1 MPTTTFNPT
10 TVTPKF
16 QRTYQVFVEAING
29 STFQFGSAD
38 GSSPLLT
45 MEFNVVRGYQAS
57 IQSGNF
63 RIRNINQNTRNNIF
77 KDNFNIAVPRSV
89 KVLAGYVGTPLST
102 IFQGM
107 AQTIMSY
114 REEGGTD
121 WITEIIG
128 MDWSFLHTNS
138 WSAWTD
144 NPNTGQKYT
153 QQDVITHLVKD
164 LQVSAS
170 NYGQTLGIG
179 VVNGFFTPRYYYTA
193 HDFTMNLLAIESSRL
208 AYIDNGKVYVMPNN
222 YVFQGDV
229 TLISSATGLIGTPKQ
244 QQTNLVC
251 QLIFEPGLQVG
262 QQIFLETESSEFSSA
277 VNGLYKVV
285 GVQHA
290 GVISSTVSGKCIT
303 TVQLQYQ
310 TNPVVANPGLY
321 SQLSATG
328 AAV

>member
-29 STFQFGSAD
+29 STFEFGSSD
-38 GSSPLLT
+38 GSNHLLT
-45 MEFNVVRGYQAS
+45 MEFNVIRGYQAS

-77 KDNFNIAVPRSV
+77 KDSFNFNTRFV
-89 KVLAGYVGTPLST
+89 KVMAGYIGTPLSI
-102 IFQGM
+102 IFQGN

-121 WITEIIG
+121 WITEIVG
-128 MDWSFLHTNS
+128 MDWGFLHTNS

-144 NPNTGQKYT
+144 NPGVGQAYT
-153 QQDVITHLVKD
+153 QQQVITHLVNDAIDTAK
-164 LQVSAS
+164 

-179 VVNGFFTPRYYYTA
+179 VINGFFSPRYSYTA
-193 HDFTMNLLAIESSRL
+193 HDFTMNLLAIESNRL
-208 AYIDNGKVYVMPNN
+208 AYIDNGKIYVMPNN
-222 YVFQGDV
+222 YVFKGDM
-229 TLISSATGLIGTPKQ
+229 TLISSATGLLGTPKQ
-244 QQTNLVC
+244 TQTGLIC
-251 QLIFEPGLQVG
+251 QIIFEPGIQVG
-262 QQIFLETESSEFSSA
+262 QQIFLDTESSEFGSA

-290 GVISSTVSGKCIT
+290 GVISSSVAGKCIT

-310 TNPVVANPGLY
+310 PNAVVAESGPY
-321 SQLSATG
+321 EKLSLTG
-328 AAV
+328 TGS